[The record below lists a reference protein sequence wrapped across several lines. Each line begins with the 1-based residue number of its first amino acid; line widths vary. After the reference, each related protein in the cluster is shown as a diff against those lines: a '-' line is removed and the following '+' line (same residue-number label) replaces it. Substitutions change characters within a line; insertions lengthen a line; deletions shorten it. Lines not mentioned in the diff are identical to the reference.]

1 MKKLIGFLGGLMIG
15 ALLLLAADEETCLK
29 VVSKEIEIL
38 AERGIS
44 GKHRVIGMCRNRG
57 TPCIF

>member
-1 MKKLIGFLGGLMIG
+1 MNTLIGFLGGLMIG

-29 VVSKEIEIL
+29 EVSEEIEIL

-44 GKHRVIGMCRNRG
+44 G
-57 TPCIF
+57 